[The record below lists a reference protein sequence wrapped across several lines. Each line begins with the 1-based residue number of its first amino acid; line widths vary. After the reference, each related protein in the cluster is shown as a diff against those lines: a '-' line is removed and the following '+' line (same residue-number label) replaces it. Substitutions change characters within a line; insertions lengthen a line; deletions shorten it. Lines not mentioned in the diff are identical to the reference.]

1 MIQSRGVEEEGN
13 VQSYT
18 RVLYEHNKKRV
29 RSRNAT
35 KSGEEHYYVCLCFLL
50 HYYRRATTFI
60 FERAR
65 REVIINKQDGKKEVA
80 DFIFHNHQPSTEK
93 GWCFR
98 CESVIF
104 MERNSV
110 IYKCHATPMENFSM
124 SPADLKFKF
133 QNANNAKN
141 KKVTQQR

>member
-1 MIQSRGVEEEGN
+1 MNTTKKECGAATPR
-13 VQSYT
+13 
-18 RVLYEHNKKRV
+18 RVA
-29 RSRNAT
+29 RSIIMCAYVF
-35 KSGEEHYYVCLCFLL
+35 YY
-50 HYYRRATTFI
+50 YYRRATTFI

-98 CESVIF
+98 CEYVIF
-104 MERNSV
+104 MERNSEN
-110 IYKCHATPMENFSM
+110 YKSHATPMENFSM
-124 SPADLKFKF
+124 SPADFKFKF